1 MRVVVNDAN
10 ILIDLI
16 DVGLLDLFFQL
27 ELEMNIADSVINEF
41 ENEDDIKRLNMFIKK
56 GKLRQHS
63 FESDVITE
71 ILEYRNRYSSRLS
84 FPDCSCIYLARNL
97 SATLLTGDRPL
108 TNAAREND
116 ITVHGTLWVFDQLI
130 IAGLLNHKTAFIK
143 LAKLMSINRRLPVSE
158 CKKRLNRWKIS

>member
-1 MRVVVNDAN
+1 
-10 ILIDLI
+10 
-16 DVGLLDLFFQL
+16 
-27 ELEMNIADSVINEF
+27 MNITDSVINEF
-41 ENEDDIKRLNMFIKK
+41 ENEDDVKRLNMLTEE

-63 FESDVITE
+63 FESDAITE

-97 SATLLTGDRPL
+97 SAMLLTGDRPL
-108 TNAAREND
+108 SNAAREND

-130 IAGLLNHKTAFIK
+130 ISGLMNHKTGSIK

-158 CKKRLNRWKIS
+158 CKKRLSRWKKS